1 MGQQQFPCHIRCLEG
16 TDVSGAWDG
25 LATAAQ
31 VSVPYTC
38 KLSGKREAL
47 LLLSDD
53 SANRMAD
60 RFRPLGKPE
69 CLKMLAALAS
79 AELCECDVATLLQKE
94 DGATR
99 RELQQLHRLGL
110 LKHRQLEGMNY
121 YILANEAL
129 SDLLKQGPTSAT
141 YD

>member
-1 MGQQQFPCHIRCLEG
+1 MGQQRISCHVRCLEG
-16 TDVSGAWDG
+16 VDVFGAWKG

-47 LLLSDD
+47 LLSDD
-53 SANRMAD
+53 CAKRLAD

-69 CLKMLAALAS
+69 SLKMLAALAS

-94 DGATR
+94 EGVTA
-99 RELQQLHRLGL
+99 RELQRLYRLGL
-110 LKHRQLEGMNY
+110 LKHRHVEGINY
-121 YILANEAL
+121 HALANEAL
-129 SDLLKQGPTSAT
+129 SDLLKQGPTSAVS
-141 YD
+141 D